1 MTSIEVVSDC
11 IHCFYFKLKSAV
23 SGGSLVAETE
33 GLKVALIPGSVRE
46 GGELAALKLA
56 LIERRLGWT
65 HHPR

>member
-1 MTSIEVVSDC
+1 M
-11 IHCFYFKLKSAV
+11 
-23 SGGSLVAETE
+23 AETE